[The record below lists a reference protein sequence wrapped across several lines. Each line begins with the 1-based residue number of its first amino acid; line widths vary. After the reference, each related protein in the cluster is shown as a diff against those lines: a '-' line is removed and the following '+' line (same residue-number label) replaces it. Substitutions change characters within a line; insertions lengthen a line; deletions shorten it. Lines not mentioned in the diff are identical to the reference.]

1 MAAPCSN
8 FSASPCPAALDRRHW
23 VLLFA
28 ALACLGGLF
37 LWIAAIDLV
46 LDESLPP
53 APTAQPAPEPG
64 GLR

>member
-1 MAAPCSN
+1 
-8 FSASPCPAALDRRHW
+8 